1 MAIVLA
7 PMEGIVDEV
16 MRDVLTGI
24 GGIDLCVSE
33 FIRVS
38 DTLLPQKTFQ
48 RHAPELFSGGATRA
62 GVPLRVQLLG
72 SDPQALAQN
81 ALRAVEYGAG
91 VIDLNFGCPA
101 PTVNRHG
108 GGAAL
113 LKQPALMH
121 EIVRV
126 VRAALPSHIPLT
138 AKMRLGFED
147 TMLTLVCAEALVSG
161 GVSELTVHARTKV
174 EGYRP
179 PAHWEWL
186 ARIRE
191 HVAVPVVANGEVW
204 SLEDY
209 LAIREVSGCD
219 SVMIGRGLLAA
230 PDLARR
236 IARYHASGEK
246 DVAAPWSEVMLWVL
260 DFYAQCRAKGEGTPY
275 PVSRIKQWLPQMKR
289 HYPEAEILFAAI
301 RKLTQADDI
310 QAVLN
315 DEIKV

>member
-33 FIRVS
+33 FIRVT
-38 DTLLPQKTFQ
+38 DTLLPLKTFQ
-48 RHAPELFSGGATRA
+48 RHAPELFQSGHTRF

-72 SDPQALAQN
+72 SEPQALAHN
-81 ALRAVEYGAG
+81 ALRLVEYGAK
-91 VIDLNFGCPA
+91 VVDLNFGCPA

-113 LKQPALMH
+113 LKQPDLMH
-121 EIVRV
+121 EIVST
-126 VRAALPSHIPLT
+126 VRAALPETVLLT

-147 TMLTLVCAEALVSG
+147 TSLTLACAEALVSG
-161 GVSELTVHARTKV
+161 GVGELTVHARTKV

-191 HVAVPVVANGEVW
+191 HVSVPVVANGEVW
-204 SLEDY
+204 TLDDY

-219 SVMIGRGLLAA
+219 TVMIGRGLLAA

-236 IARYHASGEK
+236 IAHYHATGEK
-246 DVAAPWSEVMLWVL
+246 CPPASWAQAMVWVL
-260 DFYAQCRAKGEGTPY
+260 DFYAQCRARGEGTPY

-289 HYPEAEILFAAI
+289 SYPEAEALFAAI
-301 RKLTQADDI
+301 RKLTQAADI
-310 QAVLN
+310 QTVL
-315 DEIKV
+315 DAEIRR